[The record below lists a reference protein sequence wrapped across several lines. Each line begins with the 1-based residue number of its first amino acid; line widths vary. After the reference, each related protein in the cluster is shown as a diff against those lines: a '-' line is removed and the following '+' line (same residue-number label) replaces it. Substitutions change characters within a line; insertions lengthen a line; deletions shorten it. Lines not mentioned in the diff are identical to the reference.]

1 MKTMKKSV
9 LALCLLGTP
18 LVYGQTTT
26 GSTYNSSSTSTT
38 TNSSNTNMNSSNANM
53 NTTSPYNTNSSTGST
68 STGTG
73 TYSSGNTGTSS
84 YGTTGSPSST
94 TNGTYNTGTTGTMN
108 GSTGTMNNGTMN
120 NGTTGATNS
129 YDNTTTTTTTTS
141 SDYNGTAGA
150 NRATRKADGTR
161 DWGKSG
167 KFGVY
172 AGLNFSRFANEPIVD
187 NSYRTGW
194 QAGIYGR
201 SGGTLFGQIGLE
213 YRNSTS
219 NLVRSGSAIGNPTT
233 TTATTGAEVRD
244 QINQHF
250 LAIPAYV
257 GARIGSLAGLRLQ
270 AGAELS
276 SQVAIGYKN
285 FDLGTDDINRTI
297 LNGLLGAGINLGPVT
312 LDAVY
317 NHGLSNVFDNAD
329 TKRRM
334 WQFNVGFRF

>member
-38 TNSSNTNMNSSNANM
+38 TTNSSNANM
-53 NTTSPYNTNSSTGST
+53 NSSGSTNSGN
-68 STGTG
+68 
-73 TYSSGNTGTSS
+73 YSSGSTGTSS

-94 TNGTYNTGTTGTMN
+94 STGTYDNSATGTMN
-108 GSTGTMNNGTMN
+108 SGSTGTMNNGSTGTMNSGSTGTMNNGTR
-120 NGTTGATNS
+120 NS
-129 YDNTTTTTTTTS
+129 YDNTTTTTTTS
-141 SDYNGTAGA
+141 SDYNNNMGTTRA
-150 NRATRKADGTR
+150 NRNADGTR

-172 AGLNFSRFANEPIVD
+172 AGLNFSRFVNEPIMD
-187 NSYRTGW
+187 NAYRTGW

-219 NLVRSGSAIGNPTT
+219 NLVRSGSVIGNPTS

-257 GARIGSLAGLRLQ
+257 GVRIGALAGLRLQ

-276 SQVAIGYKN
+276 SMVAIGDNN
-285 FDLGTDDINRTI
+285 FELGRDDVNRTI

-317 NHGLSNVFDNAD
+317 NHGLQNVFDGVD